1 MVDWTETRIAK
12 LKLLHKEG
20 LSGAAIAKKLGP
32 AFTKG
37 MVIGKLRRLELA
49 SKAAKSKTGWTKKAP
64 PPFGDLSSKG
74 GPAQKTAP
82 SPSKGAAAIIFP
94 APHARP
100 PTREIGAEACELV
113 DLRSGQCRFP
123 LGDDRPARLFCG
135 AATVDTS
142 SWCEYHVRVVFP
154 SFARSEQRHKSPHAN
169 DHGSGSG
176 RKMAR
181 SPGRPSTDLI
191 QRSPARL

>member
-1 MVDWTETRIAK
+1 MVDWTETRIVK

-49 SKAAKSKTGWTKKAP
+49 SKATKSKTGWTKKLP
-64 PPFGDLSSKG
+64 PPVGDPSLKG
-74 GPAQKTAP
+74 GPAQKSAP

-94 APHARP
+94 APNARP
-100 PTREIGAEACELV
+100 PTREVGAEPCELV

-142 SWCEYHVRVVFP
+142 SWCEYHLRVV
-154 SFARSEQRHKSPHAN
+154 FARSEQRHKSPHAN

-181 SPGRPSTDLI
+181 SPGPDLI

>member
-1 MVDWTETRIAK
+1 MVDWTEKRIAK

-49 SKAAKSKTGWTKKAP
+49 SKAAKTSQTKKATTAIR
-64 PPFGDLSSKG
+64 DTSSKG
-74 GPAQKTAP
+74 GPAQNSAL
-82 SPSKGAAAIIFP
+82 SPSKRAAAIIFP
-94 APHARP
+94 ASHARP
-100 PTREIGAEACELV
+100 PTLEAPAEGCELV

-123 LGDDRPARLFCG
+123 LGDDRPARFFCG

-176 RKMAR
+176 RKLAR

-191 QRSPARL
+191 QRSPARP

>member
-1 MVDWTETRIAK
+1 MVDWTEKRIAK

-49 SKAAKSKTGWTKKAP
+49 SKAAESKPGWTKEP
-64 PPFGDLSSKG
+64 PVGDPSLKG
-74 GPAQKTAP
+74 GPAQKSAP

-94 APHARP
+94 APNARP
-100 PTREIGAEACELV
+100 PTRDVGAEACELV

-142 SWCEYHVRVVFP
+142 SWCEYHLTVVFP
-154 SFARSEQRHKSPHAN
+154 RHKSPHAN
-169 DHGSGSG
+169 DHGAGSG

>member
-1 MVDWTETRIAK
+1 MVDWTEKRIAK

-20 LSGAAIAKKLGP
+20 LSDVAIAKKLGP

-37 MVIGKLRRLELA
+37 MVIGKLRRLDLA
-49 SKAAKSKTGWTKKAP
+49 SKAAKTSRARKATTP
-64 PPFGDLSSKG
+64 IGDPSLKRC
-74 GPAQKTAP
+74 PAQKSAP
-82 SPSKGAAAIIFP
+82 SPSKRAAAIILP
-94 APHARP
+94 APNAGPR
-100 PTREIGAEACELV
+100 TLEVRAEACELV

-135 AATVDTS
+135 AATVGTS
-142 SWCEYHVRVVFP
+142 SWCEYHLRVVFA
-154 SFARSEQRHKSPHAN
+154 SFARSEQRHKSPRAN

-181 SPGRPSTDLI
+181 SPDGLSTDLI
-191 QRSPARL
+191 QRSPARP

>member
-64 PPFGDLSSKG
+64 PPVGDPSSKG
-74 GPAQKTAP
+74 GPAQ
-82 SPSKGAAAIIFP
+82 SPPRRPRKEPRQSSFP
-94 APHARP
+94 H
-100 PTREIGAEACELV
+100 PT
-113 DLRSGQCRFP
+113 
-123 LGDDRPARLFCG
+123 PARRRGRAVPRRVSWLIFG
-135 AATVDTS
+135 VDNVASLSGMT
-142 SWCEYHVRVVFP
+142 
-154 SFARSEQRHKSPHAN
+154 ARRAFSVGLRQST
-169 DHGSGSG
+169 
-176 RKMAR
+176 R
-181 SPGRPSTDLI
+181 SPGASTT
-191 QRSPARL
+191 

>member
-12 LKLLHKEG
+12 LKLLHREG

-64 PPFGDLSSKG
+64 PPVGDPSSKG
-74 GPAQKTAP
+74 DPAHKSGP

-94 APHARP
+94 APNARP
-100 PTREIGAEACELV
+100 PTREGGAEACELV

-123 LGDDRPARLFCG
+123 LGHDRPARLSVG
-135 AATVDTS
+135 LRQST
-142 SWCEYHVRVVFP
+142 
-154 SFARSEQRHKSPHAN
+154 
-169 DHGSGSG
+169 
-176 RKMAR
+176 R
-181 SPGRPSTDLI
+181 SPGASTT
-191 QRSPARL
+191 

>member
-1 MVDWTETRIAK
+1 MVNWTEKRIAK

-49 SKAAKSKTGWTKKAP
+49 SKAAKTSRSKKATTAIR
-64 PPFGDLSSKG
+64 DSSSKG
-74 GPAQKTAP
+74 ALARSAP
-82 SPSKGAAAIIFP
+82 SPSKRAAAIILP
-94 APHARP
+94 ASHARP
-100 PTREIGAEACELV
+100 LTLEVRAEACELV

-135 AATVDTS
+135 AATVGTS
-142 SWCEYHVRVVFP
+142 SWCEHHLRVVFP
-154 SFARSEQRHKSPHAN
+154 SFTRSDQRHKSPRAN
-169 DHGSGSG
+169 DHGSGSH
-176 RKMAR
+176 RKTAR
-181 SPGRPSTDLI
+181 SPGRPPTDLI
-191 QRSPARL
+191 QRSPARP